1 MLFFFSDVLGST
13 AFAPVKLDI
22 SGNIKVSIWN
32 FCLFVCFRVLIK
44 INSFQLT
51 LINVYLL
58 ALRLS
63 NWLKTSSNVIHP
75 IRANIGLLLQPIRSK
90 TKDLVYSRFPA
101 LGNGYIFSRAWHG
114 LHAVTLISDWLVVL
128 FAYLLLASCIICSDW
143 SDVTTL
149 FCFMTVI
156 RNY

>member
-1 MLFFFSDVLGST
+1 MKLLF
-13 AFAPVKLDI
+13 
-22 SGNIKVSIWN
+22 VS
-32 FCLFVCFRVLIK
+32 LFVCFRVLIK

-58 ALRLS
+58 TLRLS

-90 TKDLVYSRFPA
+90 TKDLVFSRFPA